1 MNLDNKKKSGELA
14 RQITSSS
21 SKQADFVASLI
32 VDRHLVDD
40 FYRAYAYFRWADD
53 VVDDQ
58 CRSADE
64 RNAFIKRQKK
74 LVDKIYQGE
83 KTGEIVAQEQ
93 MLADLIGENIDKN
106 DLLRS
111 YIHNVL
117 STLEFDAQRAGRL
130 ITEQE
135 LIRYSDYI
143 GKGVTD
149 LLIYSIGNN
158 YDYPVNEKRYLSV
171 KGAHITHMLRD
182 YVEDVQSGYINI
194 QKEYLEA
201 HRIDPKNVRGQEF
214 RDWVKMRVEL
224 AREYFQE
231 GRKFIDNVDVLAY
244 KIMAYCYCMRFE
256 TVLDT
261 IEKDKYI
268 LREEYNNRA
277 NPLLWIQMIFLTF
290 KVTLKHFFRERKM
303 GKLK

>member
-1 MNLDNKKKSGELA
+1 LNKDNKKKSGELA

-32 VDRHLVDD
+32 VDKHMIDD

-58 CRSADE
+58 CKSADE

-106 DLLRS
+106 DLLGS

-135 LIRYSDYI
+135 LIDYSDYI

-158 YDYPVNEKRYLSV
+158 YKYPVNENRYLSV

-201 HRIDPKNVRGQEF
+201 HRIDPKNVRGPEF

-224 AREYFQE
+224 ARSHFQE
-231 GRKFIDNVDVLAY
+231 GKKYIDSVDVLAY

-261 IEKDKYI
+261 IEKDDYI
-268 LREEYNNRA
+268 LREKYNNRKDA
-277 NPLLWIQMIFLTF
+277 LVWLRMALMAL
-290 KVTLKHFFRERKM
+290 KVTLNHFIR
-303 GKLK
+303 GKRNG